1 MQTRLSKAAWAISL
15 ALSLEGCNFSSE
27 MIKPASSATPFVVN
41 EADQNAAEEQLQN
54 LIEEYDA
61 YILDSSPMLQSYRGL
76 KTHYNEWD
84 DISEQASAAYH
95 QQMMAFLQRLHAM
108 PVQNLSHESNLNAR
122 ILIYDL
128 EQSAGL
134 YAYRHYNFP
143 VNPMYGLH
151 TQIPTFMIN
160 VQRIDDIDDAKAY
173 IERIENTKALIG
185 QLIEQLKIREKKGI
199 IAPAFVYEKVIAA
212 SQNVIRGYPLDN
224 SKEDTP
230 NILWQDFKSKLDKV
244 SPYPS
249 TREYLEKDLKNA
261 LQKQYLPAYQ
271 GLISYLQSQQA
282 KAGKNTGFAQYKQ
295 GKEYYSLAL
304 KEAASLDVTAEYVH
318 QLGLQRVADI
328 QAQITALLPA
338 LGVESLSALFEKTR
352 QDPTLYYQGEEGKK
366 QALSDTKTYIR
377 TINQKLGQAFINVPD
392 IKLMVKPVE
401 SYREISAPVA
411 FYDGP
416 SDDGSRPGIYYMNM
430 AKLSEMPKFQFPAL
444 TYHETLPG
452 HHLQIISALQA
463 TELPD
468 FRRHGNFTA
477 YTEGWGLYAE
487 SLAGELG
494 AYQDPWQ
501 QYGALLM
508 SLWRATRLVLDT
520 GLHYY
525 GWTKE
530 QAVKYR
536 MDNTPF
542 TLADSEQSVERYIVM
557 PGQATTYMLGA
568 MAISAER
575 EKARHKLGERFDVR
589 EFHDFILS
597 LGPVPLNIL
606 SEEVDHWIAEY

>member
-1 MQTRLSKAAWAISL
+1 MHTYLSRTISGISL
-15 ALSLEGCNFSSE
+15 ALAL
-27 MIKPASSATPFVVN
+27 SACSVA
-41 EADQNAAEEQLQN
+41 ADNVITSNKAAEQFPEAIQNDTQQQLQN
-54 LIEEYDA
+54 LLDEYEA
-61 YILDSSPMLQSYRGL
+61 YVLESSPMLQSYRGE

-84 DISEQASAAYH
+84 DISEKASDEYH
-95 QQMMAFLQRLHAM
+95 QQMMKFLDRLHLIK
-108 PVQNLSHESNLNAR
+108 LSALGTEDNLNAR

-128 EQSAGL
+128 EQSAKL
-134 YAYRHYNFP
+134 YPYRHYNFP

-151 TQIPTFMIN
+151 TQIPNFMIN
-160 VQRIDDIDDAKAY
+160 VHRIDDIEDAKAY
-173 IERIENTKALIG
+173 IERIEKTKTLLA
-185 QLIEQLKIREKKGI
+185 QLITQLKIREKKGI
-199 IAPAFVYEKVIAA
+199 IAPAFVYAKVIAA
-212 SQNVIRGYPLDN
+212 SQNAIVGYPLDN
-224 SKEDTP
+224 SNENTP
-230 NILWQDFKSKLDKV
+230 NILWQDFKNKLDKI

-249 TREYLEKDLKNA
+249 TREYLEKNLSNA
-261 LQKQYLPAYQ
+261 LQKNYAPAYKE
-271 GLISYLQSQQA
+271 LISYLQTLNA
-282 KAGKNTGFAQYKQ
+282 KAGKDTGVAQYEHGQ
-295 GKEYYSLAL
+295 NFYALAL
-304 KEAASLDVTAEYVH
+304 KEAASLDVTPEYVH
-318 QLGLQRVADI
+318 RLGLKRVADI
-328 QAQITALLPA
+328 QAEITALLPA
-338 LGVESLSALFEKTR
+338 LGVNSLPDLFEKTR
-352 QDPTLYYQGEEGKK
+352 HDPNLYYQGEEGKK
-366 QALSDTKTYIR
+366 QALSDTKNYIR
-377 TINQKLGQAFINVPD
+377 SMNQKLSAAFISVPD

-411 FYDGP
+411 FYDSP
-416 SDDGSRPGIYYMNM
+416 SDDGTRPGIYYMNM

-452 HHLQIISALQA
+452 HHLQIINALQS

-487 SLAGELG
+487 TLAGELG
-494 AYQDPWQ
+494 GYQDPWQ

-568 MAISAER
+568 MAIISER
-575 EKARHKLGERFDVR
+575 EKARQKLAERFDIK
-589 EFHDFILS
+589 EFHDFILG
-597 LGPVPLNIL
+597 LGPIPLNLL
-606 SEEVDHWIAEY
+606 SEEVDRWITQY